1 MKLEIGTFNVK
12 DVISSNITAYEN
24 EILKLNIQELLNEI
38 LSDRAIINASIEIA
52 KPGDSTRIV
61 GYRDIIEP
69 RIKIS
74 GKGIC
79 YPGICNRSAETVGS
93 GTTFRL
99 NGVGVVNLSD
109 RTSPPKKN
117 NPVNNNNIKGINRV
131 VYDISNKPPATIE
144 WE

>member
-1 MKLEIGTFNVK
+1 MKLEIGTFYVK
-12 DVISSNITAYEN
+12 DVISSNITSYEN
-24 EILKLNIQELLNEI
+24 ETLKLNIEEILKEI

-74 GKGIC
+74 GKGVC
-79 YPGICNRSAETVGS
+79 YPGVCNRSAETVGS

-99 NGVGVVNLSD
+99 DGVGVVNLSD
-109 RTSPPKKN
+109 LSPTPKKN
-117 NPVNNNNIKGINRV
+117 NSNN
-131 VYDISNKPPATIE
+131 
-144 WE
+144 